1 MNQTRLS
8 IAVFLVLLMGAGWAV
23 VLGGQMGQ
31 SSAQSQAEEAARRYR
46 DQELYAMSIQ
56 SYEQALAQKAS
67 KSLYQ
72 ELVGVYESYY
82 GENNTSA
89 VRRDFADVL
98 SRACGD
104 YPRESAF
111 WERYVQLYLDREDY
125 GEAYRVLRRA
135 EKARASSDTLDAQY
149 RAVYYAFDSGYQ
161 SYIQL
166 LPGSWDGC
174 YVGQDRDGWGLF
186 TAGGEVMLSA
196 IYPMMGPVG
205 GDGTVVLT
213 DSEGESWL
221 MDSSGTPL
229 AHYPSAAAQAG
240 CRAEGLT
247 PIRYEGGDGWS
258 YVSDDGE
265 TVLSGYLAAGSF
277 QDGKA
282 AVQTASGWQIIDAE
296 GQAAEEGTWEEIRLD
311 AAGRYD
317 QDGVILAKSG
327 GSWGIYSGSWKQAEG
342 FQCDDIDI
350 HVDGAIAFCRDGL
363 WGFVDEDGEEVIPP
377 SYEGARSFSGGVAA
391 VCQDGLWGFVDEEG
405 QLVVDF
411 QFADAWYFSEDG
423 SCPVQPEAGGR
434 YQVIQWAVAR

>member
-229 AHYPSAAAQAG
+229 PTTPLPPPRPAAAPRG
-240 CRAEGLT
+240 
-247 PIRYEGGDGWS
+247 
-258 YVSDDGE
+258 
-265 TVLSGYLAAGSF
+265 
-277 QDGKA
+277 
-282 AVQTASGWQIIDAE
+282 
-296 GQAAEEGTWEEIRLD
+296 
-311 AAGRYD
+311 
-317 QDGVILAKSG
+317 
-327 GSWGIYSGSWKQAEG
+327 
-342 FQCDDIDI
+342 
-350 HVDGAIAFCRDGL
+350 
-363 WGFVDEDGEEVIPP
+363 
-377 SYEGARSFSGGVAA
+377 
-391 VCQDGLWGFVDEEG
+391 
-405 QLVVDF
+405 
-411 QFADAWYFSEDG
+411 
-423 SCPVQPEAGGR
+423 
-434 YQVIQWAVAR
+434 